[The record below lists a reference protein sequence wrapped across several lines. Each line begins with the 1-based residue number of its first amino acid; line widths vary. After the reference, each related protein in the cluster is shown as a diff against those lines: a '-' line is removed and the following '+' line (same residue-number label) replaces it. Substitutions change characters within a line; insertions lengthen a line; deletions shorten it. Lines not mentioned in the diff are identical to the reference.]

1 MEKEILHFANIVT
14 NLQSFV
20 IISHNKPD
28 GDTLGANLALS
39 KALIKMGKTVCS
51 ACADLPPKSAKFLYN
66 SQEIKSD
73 FLLEDYDC
81 VIVVD
86 TGAKHLVRFFEMY
99 PELNRT
105 RKPIICIDHHFSSS
119 PFGTLNIIDPDETST
134 TTLLYK
140 IFTMLN
146 WNIDKDIATALLNG
160 LYTDT
165 GSFKHANTKRE
176 NFQIAK
182 NLLKKGANLKAI
194 IKNNFQSQ
202 PSNKLKLLGE
212 ALNNLSI
219 NDENVATIGV
229 PKSLLE
235 KFNAEIDDLSGLSD
249 LIAGIKEANYSCLLT
264 EDNGKIKASLR
275 TNKNI
280 NVAEIAEKHG
290 GGGHIKAAGYKI
302 PGKLQKNITWQVI

>member
-1 MEKEILHFANIVT
+1 MEKEILHFANIVS

-20 IISHNKPD
+20 VISHNKPD

-51 ACADLPPKSAKFLYN
+51 ACADKPPKSAHFLYN
-66 SQEIKSD
+66 SNEIKNE

-105 RKPIICIDHHFSSS
+105 RKPIICIDHHFSNS
-119 PFGTLNIIDPDETST
+119 PFGTLNIIDPQETST

-146 WNIDKDIATALLNG
+146 WNIDKDIATSLLNG

-165 GSFKHANTKRE
+165 GSFKHANTKKE
-176 NFQIAK
+176 NFEIANK
-182 NLLKKGANLKAI
+182 LLKKGANLEAI
-194 IKNNFQSQ
+194 IKNNFKSQ

-219 NDENVATIGV
+219 NNENVATIGV

-235 KFNAEIDDLSGLSD
+235 KYNAEIDDLSGLSD

-275 TNKNI
+275 TNKDV
-280 NVAEIAEKHG
+280 NVAKIAEEHG